1 MINTEVVLAWRWLP
15 SIWPFEGDNQ
25 MSIDRWLLI
34 SVGVILPLWI
44 LLRIVMLPALL
55 NGPGHGRLLT
65 TYMQYR
71 AEQRGKP
78 RRRH

>member
-1 MINTEVVLAWRWLP
+1 
-15 SIWPFEGDNQ
+15 

-34 SVGVILPLWI
+34 SGDVLLSVWI
-44 LLRIVMLPALL
+44 IVRIIMLPAMLRNPG
-55 NGPGHGRLLT
+55 NGRMLT

-78 RRRH
+78 RRGR